1 MTMLVLQG
9 SPGTANFTLF
19 TFFIIYF
26 AENPTFVVV
35 PGHYGYLFFVS
46 MWVMDIQGDPKKMSH
61 SVLQLKSVV
70 GVQSYFFRGVSES
83 EFRARSN

>member
-1 MTMLVLQG
+1 MAGGVAGVANAILSSPLELLKLRLQ
-9 SPGTANFTLF
+9 
-19 TFFIIYF
+19 
-26 AENPTFVVV
+26 VVQI
-35 PGHYGYLFFVS
+35 
-46 MWVMDIQGDPKKMSH
+46 IQGDPKKMSH

>member
-1 MTMLVLQG
+1 MSTLHLVTEDKEATRSQLEVGYPDMIMLIKTTMLIAG
-9 SPGTANFTLF
+9 CADD
-19 TFFIIYF
+19 
-26 AENPTFVVV
+26 A
-35 PGHYGYLFFVS
+35 
-46 MWVMDIQGDPKKMSH
+46 DIQGDPKKMPH